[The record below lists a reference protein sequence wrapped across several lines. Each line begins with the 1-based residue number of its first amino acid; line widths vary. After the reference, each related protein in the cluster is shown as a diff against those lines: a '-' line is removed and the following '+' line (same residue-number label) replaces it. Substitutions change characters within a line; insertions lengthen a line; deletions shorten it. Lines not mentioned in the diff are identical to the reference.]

1 MTSMSLKKI
10 SPAALTI
17 LPMDTI
23 SRVPAAPPLRNS
35 SPCGPGSGFI
45 RSASSR
51 K

>member
-1 MTSMSLKKI
+1 MSLKKVC
-10 SPAALTI
+10 PAALTI

-23 SRVPAAPPLRNS
+23 SRVPFDPPFRNS
-35 SPCGPGSGFI
+35 SPCGPGSGSM